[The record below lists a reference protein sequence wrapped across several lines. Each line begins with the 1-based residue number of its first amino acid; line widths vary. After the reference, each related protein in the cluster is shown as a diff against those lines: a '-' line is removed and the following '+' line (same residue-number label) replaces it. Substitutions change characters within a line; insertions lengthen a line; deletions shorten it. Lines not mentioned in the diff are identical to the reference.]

1 MGCYAG
7 HCFPRPAAGW
17 GHHWVLQCLRWTGI
31 RGAIGGYTAGEW
43 GVVFR
48 ALLGDTLP
56 VGVREISGC
65 TADGRGGCHSGGLQG
80 RSQTRDSWLCCSAA
94 GAQHF
99 HGNLEHCR
107 TSTPAVV
114 SGSASSNSVWQRQ
127 PGTPRHGVAGTI
139 GRQDP
144 VVEAS
149 GVETGTWVWGEVAGS
164 EFLLFLVQRTA
175 APLPSNSCGVGSQ
188 PLWSLQSPPRAPVP
202 GPLGQRRGW
211 TLEGVSAFRETSPS
225 HPVASLTR

>member
-1 MGCYAG
+1 MLSRAVLPAVGGRLGCYAG

-17 GHHWVLQCLRWTGI
+17 GHYWVLQCLRRTGI

-65 TADGRGGCHSGGLQG
+65 TADGRGGCHSGGFQG
-80 RSQTRDSWLCCSAA
+80 RSQTRDSWLCCSVV

-114 SGSASSNSVWQRQ
+114 SGSASSHSVWQRQ
-127 PGTPRHGVAGTI
+127 PGTPRHGVAGTM
-139 GRQDP
+139 GRQGP
-144 VVEAS
+144 VGGGIRNGNQHLSV
-149 GVETGTWVWGEVAGS
+149 GGGGWV
-164 EFLLFLVQRTA
+164 
-175 APLPSNSCGVGSQ
+175 
-188 PLWSLQSPPRAPVP
+188 
-202 GPLGQRRGW
+202 
-211 TLEGVSAFRETSPS
+211 
-225 HPVASLTR
+225 